1 MSEGNKTPQDN
12 LLFKDEDESLV
23 FNHYSFCELIKHIM
37 VKYGKI
43 SYKNANEKLKQ
54 SFLINTPNTLE
65 DVYQLTHE
73 LEYHWAMLLVH
84 GNMYWTKG
92 ISSDINSFKDEYL
105 AWEKEI
111 IKKYNLKK
119 TCEYK
124 SC

>member
-1 MSEGNKTPQDN
+1 MKNKTLQDN
-12 LLFKDEDESLV
+12 LPFKDEDESLI

-43 SYKNANEKLKQ
+43 PYQEANEKLKQ
-54 SFLINTPNTLE
+54 SFLINTPNTFE

-73 LEYHWAMLLVH
+73 LEYHWAMLLLH

-92 ISSDINSFKDEYL
+92 IPSDFNGFKDEYIK
-105 AWEKEI
+105 WEKEI

-119 TCEYK
+119 TCEY
-124 SC
+124 SSL